1 MSADRSAGRFAGR
14 VAIVTG
20 AGSGL
25 GEFIARG
32 LADEGAHVVVADV
45 DGEAAVRVAG
55 EIGGSHT
62 VTDVTVWDDVVDMVA
77 TARAIGP
84 VRALVLSAAV
94 ETRAGVVDST
104 DEAWQQVLD
113 VNLKGPFLCMKHAVP
128 AMIEAGGGS
137 VVALGSTLGQITQP
151 QYAAYCASKF
161 ALTNLCKQVA
171 IEHAKDGIRV
181 NVVAPSATTT
191 GLFMKM
197 TDQAPDPDAIRAMVA
212 SNMPMR
218 RLAEPSEVVAAA
230 LYLLSDDAS
239 YTSGAV
245 LPVDGGL
252 AARRT

>member
-1 MSADRSAGRFAGR
+1 MTAKRFTDE

-20 AGSGL
+20 GASGL
-25 GEFIARG
+25 GEFVARR
-32 LADEGAHVVVADV
+32 LAAEGAHVVVADA
-45 DGEAAVRVAG
+45 DGDAAARVASTLEAG
-55 EIGGSHT
+55 VGT
-62 VTDVTVWDDVVDMVA
+62 PTTTDVTRWDDVVDMVA
-77 TARAIGP
+77 SARAIGP
-84 VRALVLSAAV
+84 VRAMVLSAAV
-94 ETRAGVVDST
+94 ETRAGVTEMT
-104 DEAWQQVLD
+104 DEDWQHVVD

-137 VVALGSTLGQITQP
+137 IVALGSTLGQITQP

-197 TDQAPDPDAIRAMVA
+197 TDQADDPEAIRAMVA
-212 SNMPMR
+212 ANMPMQ
-218 RLAEPSEVVAAA
+218 RLAEPEEVAEAV
-230 LYLLSDDAS
+230 LFLLSDAAS

-252 AARRT
+252 AARRS